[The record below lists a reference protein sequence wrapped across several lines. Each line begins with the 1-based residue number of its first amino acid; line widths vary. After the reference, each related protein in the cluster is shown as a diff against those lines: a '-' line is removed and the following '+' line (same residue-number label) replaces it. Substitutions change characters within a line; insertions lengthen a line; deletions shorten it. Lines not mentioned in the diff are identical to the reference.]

1 LEAENHKPRLV
12 GIFPLVHEAHT
23 ELAGPEEAVEIAL
36 LDEPTVYSLAQRK
49 EWLRHLWPLATITVS
64 ASSDWQNFI
73 GWKWAEVPA
82 HWHPH
87 WALAAN
93 AASFSSLNLLSQAVS
108 QSPKEHWNMLGEKV
122 RASLQER
129 IVLFGPESTGKSTLG
144 LALAAHFKTSCVP
157 EFARYYLS
165 ARNRYL
171 DPFGRS
177 PEVICQPQDIPTIV
191 LGQISAE
198 DSLVL
203 QSGPILLCDT
213 NPLQS
218 QVYNLL
224 YFGREERWL
233 EAIIEERRYHHYLL
247 LAPDF
252 PWVPDP
258 PLRDQPAQRDAHY
271 LLFKDA
277 LIKRGFSFTEI
288 SGSQEDRL
296 LQAVQAIEA
305 L

>member
-1 LEAENHKPRLV
+1 MEAENQRPRLV
-12 GIFPLVHEAHT
+12 GIFPIVHEAHT
-23 ELAGPEEAVEIAL
+23 ELAGPEEAVEITL
-36 LDEPTVYSLAQRK
+36 LDEPTAYSLAQRQD
-49 EWLRHLWPLATITVS
+49 WLRHLWPLATITI
-64 ASSDWQNFI
+64 AKPNDWQHYV
-73 GWKWAEVPA
+73 GWHWAEVPA
-82 HWHPH
+82 HWSPH
-87 WALAAN
+87 VAFAAN
-93 AASFSSLNLLSQAVS
+93 ATRFSALNLLSNAVS
-108 QSPKEHWNMLGEKV
+108 DAPKVHWNMLGEKV

-129 IVLFGPESTGKSTLG
+129 VVLFGPESTGKSTLG
-144 LALAAHFKTSCVP
+144 LALAAHFNTSCVP

-177 PEVICQPQDIPTIV
+177 PELVCQPQDIPTIV

-198 DSLVL
+198 DGLVL
-203 QSGPILLCDT
+203 QSGPILFCDT

-258 PLRDQPAQRDAHY
+258 PLRDQPAQREAQY
-271 LLFKDA
+271 ALFKEA
-277 LIKRGFSFTEI
+277 LTKRGFSFTEI
-288 SGSQEDRL
+288 SGNQKTRL
-296 LQAVQAIEA
+296 EQAVQAIEA